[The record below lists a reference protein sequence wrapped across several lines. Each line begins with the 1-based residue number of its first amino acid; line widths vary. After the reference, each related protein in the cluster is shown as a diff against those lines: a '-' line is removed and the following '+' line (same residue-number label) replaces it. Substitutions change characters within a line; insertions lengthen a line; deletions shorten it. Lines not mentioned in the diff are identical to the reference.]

1 LTQTVRRKGTGL
13 TSGMR
18 PTLRVL
24 SDSLQLH
31 GLPLL
36 FCDVDGVISLWGFR
50 PDTRP
55 DGVWAT
61 VDGIPHFLSRRA
73 AEHLLA
79 LAPLF
84 EFVWCTGWEERADE
98 HLPTLLGVPG
108 GRPHL
113 TFDVGDRAAVSTWA
127 HWKLD
132 AIDAHAG
139 ERPLAWIDDAF
150 NEACFTW
157 AHQRGAP
164 TLLVPTEPHSGLGDV
179 QAAALRAFATRL

>member
-1 LTQTVRRKGTGL
+1 
-13 TSGMR
+13 
-18 PTLRVL
+18 
-24 SDSLQLH
+24 LQ

-84 EFVWCTGWEERADE
+84 EFVWCTGWEEKADE
-98 HLPTLLGVPG
+98 HLPVLLGMPS

-113 TFDVGDRAAVSTWA
+113 TFEGRDRTAVTTRA
-127 HWKLD
+127 HWKIG
-132 AIDAHAG
+132 AIDEHAG

-150 NEACFTW
+150 NEACYAW
-157 AHQRGAP
+157 AQERTAP
-164 TLLVPTEPHSGLGDV
+164 TLLVPTEPHSGLGAD
-179 QAAALRAFATRL
+179 QAAALRAFATGL